1 MALQTSLHSATAT
14 CTPVGLRQWNWWQWY
29 LCKVGIYT
37 YSWTMLH
44 PPIRIWLFS
53 HSLQQLR
60 LCLGC
65 HLQLCSFWGAVILT
79 RMLISSMARWVHS
92 PETDSPRHRRWT
104 TSKQPC
110 RVFWRNW
117 TDRMSLFVWWLS
129 WMRWETGRCT
139 LRSWASRWKDM
150 VASVLHT
157 SSTSDWRVTPWCSG
171 RACCP
176 INIFNHQNLS
186 HIYKIRMLRSSQNLT
201 KCWKFIHSNQN
212 LNVEKHSFTL
222 FMHYIFIG
230 SDCWEATITLL
241 RSNHWWEATIAEKQ
255 PLLRS
260 NHCWEATI
268 AEKQPLLRS
277 NQCWEAT
284 IAEKQPLLKSSQSL
298 YGNIVFEK
306 QRWDW

>member
-14 CTPVGLRQWNWWQWY
+14 CTPVGLRQWSWWHMFWHCLWSKGY

-129 WMRWETGRCT
+129 WMRWETGNCT

-241 RSNHWWEATIAEKQ
+241 RSNH
-255 PLLRS
+255 
-260 NHCWEATI
+260 CWEATM
-268 AEKQPLLRS
+268 RS
-277 NQCWEAT
+277 NHCWEAT